1 MTAADPKNIWFC
13 CHWRLIMKD
22 KKQIHII
29 SHTHWDR
36 EWYLPYEKYHV
47 MLVQMMDTLLETMEK
62 NPDYKSF
69 HLDGQTIILDDYLQV
84 RPHMREKIQQFINEG
99 RLHVGSWYI
108 LQDEFLTSSEANVRN
123 LQYGMKD
130 AKEWGN
136 LSKIGYFPDSFGN
149 MGQAPQILK
158 QAGIHH
164 AVFGRGVKPTGF
176 NNMVVE
182 TEDYESP
189 YSEMYWQSPDGSSVM
204 GILFANWYCN
214 GNEVPV
220 DETAA
225 KKYWD
230 AHLESLEKYAA
241 TPHMLMMNGCDHQP
255 IQTDLPEAIETA
267 KKLYS
272 DVEFIHSNFNDYIE
286 KLSETVPADLK
297 SVDGELRSQQTDG
310 WGTLVNTASARVYLK
325 QMNRENEVLLEKV
338 AEPLATFSYMHGGKY
353 DHDMLAYAWK
363 TLMQNHPH
371 DSICGCS
378 VDEVHREMVTRFEKA
393 KHVTEMIVDESL
405 ESITSNIN
413 TNEFSKY
420 GEDSLPFTVYN
431 TTGYS
436 RTGAVSV
443 IIDVKREYF
452 ADGVNQD
459 KLRRFDLGDKKL
471 VDVEGNVYS
480 FEMEDLGIEF
490 DYDLPNDKFRQPYMA
505 RRVKLT
511 FEAQDVPA
519 LGYKTFAWVNANAS
533 EKMAEAGTLIAGEH
547 AMENEYLHV
556 DIAGDGSL
564 SVTEKATGR
573 TYTDLCVYEDTGDI
587 GNEYMYKQPNGE
599 EALTTKDVPATI
611 NLVEDTPFRATYQI
625 VHEWELP
632 KSATDL
638 LDEEQQNVVWFTSRK
653 ATRTKETIPFT
664 IKTTVSLEKHDK
676 GINVTSSFDNQ
687 VKDHR
692 LRTLFPTNIKTD
704 YHHADSI
711 FEVAKRVNEPAKEW
725 TNPDYS
731 QHQQAFVDVSNQEEG
746 LLVANKG
753 LNEYEIL
760 RDGKNTIAVTLIRSV
775 REMGDWGYFPTPEAQ
790 CLGEHTVS
798 FRIYPHQGEKTLTEA
813 YHDGYQ
819 YQIPWSIKQADI
831 QEGELPSAHSFI
843 EWKGNHLAFSSLK
856 VAEATGDVML
866 RWFNPTGE
874 EEALELTSPEGTTD
888 VYKTNI
894 IEEQQDTLAEESD
907 DRAVVQVGKYEI
919 ITIGCKK

>member
-1 MTAADPKNIWFC
+1 
-13 CHWRLIMKD
+13 
-22 KKQIHII
+22 
-29 SHTHWDR
+29 
-36 EWYLPYEKYHV
+36 
-47 MLVQMMDTLLETMEK
+47 
-62 NPDYKSF
+62 
-69 HLDGQTIILDDYLQV
+69 
-84 RPHMREKIQQFINEG
+84 
-99 RLHVGSWYI
+99 
-108 LQDEFLTSSEANVRN
+108 
-123 LQYGMKD
+123 
-130 AKEWGN
+130 
-136 LSKIGYFPDSFGN
+136 
-149 MGQAPQILK
+149 
-158 QAGIHH
+158 
-164 AVFGRGVKPTGF
+164 
-176 NNMVVE
+176 
-182 TEDYESP
+182 
-189 YSEMYWQSPDGSSVM
+189 
-204 GILFANWYCN
+204 
-214 GNEVPV
+214 
-220 DETAA
+220 
-225 KKYWD
+225 
-230 AHLESLEKYAA
+230 
-241 TPHMLMMNGCDHQP
+241 
-255 IQTDLPEAIETA
+255 
-267 KKLYS
+267 
-272 DVEFIHSNFNDYIE
+272 
-286 KLSETVPADLK
+286 
-297 SVDGELRSQQTDG
+297 
-310 WGTLVNTASARVYLK
+310 NTASARVYLK

-459 KLRRFDLGDKKL
+459 KLRSFDLGDKKL

-533 EKMAEAGTLIAGEH
+533 EKMAEAGSLIAGEH

-638 LDEEQQNVVWFTSRK
+638 DIAGDGSLSVTEK
-653 ATRTKETIPFT
+653 ATGRTY
-664 IKTTVSLEKHDK
+664 
-676 GINVTSSFDNQ
+676 
-687 VKDHR
+687 
-692 LRTLFPTNIKTD
+692 TD
-704 YHHADSI
+704 LCVYEDTGDI
-711 FEVAKRVNEPAKEW
+711 
-725 TNPDYS
+725 
-731 QHQQAFVDVSNQEEG
+731 G
-746 LLVANKG
+746 
-753 LNEYEIL
+753 NEY
-760 RDGKNTIAVTLIRSV
+760 
-775 REMGDWGYFPTPEAQ
+775 MY
-790 CLGEHTVS
+790 
-798 FRIYPHQGEKTLTEA
+798 
-813 YHDGYQ
+813 
-819 YQIPWSIKQADI
+819 KQPN
-831 QEGELPSAHSFI
+831 G
-843 EWKGNHLAFSSLK
+843 
-856 VAEATGDVML
+856 
-866 RWFNPTGE
+866 
-874 EEALELTSPEGTTD
+874 EEALTTKDVPATINLVEDTPFRATYQIVHEWELPKSATD
-888 VYKTNI
+888 
-894 IEEQQDTLAEESD
+894 
-907 DRAVVQVGKYEI
+907 
-919 ITIGCKK
+919 